1 MYWKLYAKIAPW
13 LMPFFLLTS
22 LVFGAIAI
30 YRGEIILGLQAQ
42 LIKNKTQEVKVI
54 IEQQQASNVISKE
67 YEERKAQREQ
77 DRIMNNVQVEKI
89 ISESGNSS
97 VCFDDAWLFQLNNQ
111 ITSFNSPTKSVS
123 ALSESTGAK

>member
-1 MYWKLYAKIAPW
+1 MYWKLYAKIALW

-22 LVFGAIAI
+22 LVFGAIAV

-54 IEQQQASNVISKE
+54 IEQQQASNVIGKE

-77 DRIMNNVQVEKI
+77 NRIVNNVQIEKV
-89 ISESGNSS
+89 ISESDNSS
-97 VCFDDAWLFQLNNQ
+97 VCFDDAWLFQLNSQ
-111 ITSFNSPTKSVS
+111 VASFNNPTESVS

>member
-1 MYWKLYAKIAPW
+1 MNWKLHAMIAPW

-22 LVFGAIAI
+22 LVFGAISV

-54 IEQQQASNVISKE
+54 IEQQQASSVISKE

-77 DRIMNNVQVEKI
+77 SRIVNNVQVEKV
-89 ISESGNSS
+89 ISESDNSS

-111 ITSFNSPTKSVS
+111 IASFNNPTESVS

>member
-1 MYWKLYAKIAPW
+1 MYWKLYAKIALW

-22 LVFGAIAI
+22 VVFSAIAV

-67 YEERKAQREQ
+67 YEERKALREQ
-77 DRIMNNVQVEKI
+77 NRVMNNVQIEKV

-111 ITSFNSPTKSVS
+111 IAAFNNPTESVS